1 MKHQINLYTGEHCTK
16 GTIEGQLLLVG
27 GKESKAACIIPL
39 DNHMPNDPEWNTLL
53 TFDGH
58 HLTQG
63 EYDGPLWVKDG
74 TVKFSRTVE
83 VDID

>member
-1 MKHQINLYTGEHCTK
+1 MKIQINLYTGEHCTK

-27 GKESKAACIIPL
+27 GKAPCIIPL
-39 DNHMPNDPEWNTLL
+39 ENHMPNDPEWNTLL

-58 HLTQG
+58 HIRQG